1 MGGAA
6 ATLLACMA
14 LAACIAPHDT
24 HGQEQD
30 GPAPG
35 YEIYV
40 PDMMIRGE
48 SYRGLVVSNLPADG
62 PATFRFGSAA
72 GDIMLPDSAVL
83 EGGRNHVLFDI
94 LPVQSTI
101 LSGVVSTGITVI
113 PPDGEIRE
121 IPVETHPGVGVVSR
135 LWIVGP
141 GSGGVVC
148 DDPGTATAQDIA
160 SRAADGVFDEPDPGK
175 EIRTRLPQTTI
186 HVFLADRYCTPVT
199 APPGGV
205 SFAASSD
212 TPALTFGG
220 GRSHISGVIPQG
232 FNSAVLDVHVGEA
245 GGGGIIYATARGVS
259 PDSIRVENR
268 PVEVEVRLGVG
279 PSVAM
284 ESSYVT
290 WHLWLERDG
299 EQYVPPGPVS
309 AYLTTDNPVLASFDQ
324 ALVDA
329 GGPALR
335 PVRPHHAFLLNGV
348 ASGTIH
354 TGTPAVVGDLR
365 LLSVDRGITV
375 RAHVEGIGSAT
386 ASFQIGAPGSFGE
399 EFRVDTDRIRECMKE
414 AGTLPDGF
422 YSQDCNEMW
431 HRLLVA
437 SHFFDITDPSGDPLD
452 SEADTI
458 AFLDGLFGGDNAES
472 GAALYR
478 LADRINEHSISD
490 QATGGLAGDLTEL
503 LGAYLR
509 TSEIDVIPV
518 ESLGVTAEMIE
529 RLPDDPP
536 PNRLVLEA
544 FPGRP
549 GTANVVVS
557 TMFGDGSHRFPVYL
571 PDGIMTLS
579 SDSGLSHPPEVRT
592 YGSVPRPDAP
602 GTRPSAMVVPV
613 AVHGGGA
620 FTASLGGVGG
630 GSVQIQDMAPAG
642 GKRLHVST
650 LPGGGERDLI
660 AIISVLDSDG
670 LLTSHSGDV
679 HVEAGQGASGVELV
693 GWRGGGGMV
702 RGSVDGVGEIIVHA
716 PGIGGGTA
724 LTTPMRHEAELA
736 VWHPG
741 RVHVA
746 EEFPLSA
753 HALDSAGLPIR
764 KVPVEVSG
772 AVAAAGSGLKLTGNG
787 GVPIVVEYGGMFHG
801 GVVDGFLN
809 RAGGAGAAVAA
820 DVVELHD
827 TVEVLVDSGAMP
839 EPAVSVAADGLLFSG
854 EGGRWNAAAAAPG
867 TYAIDV
873 HISKPGWE
881 PYSARLPV
889 RVAHLIDV
897 TYDAATTPG
906 QRVDADLAL
915 CGETVLPGDQRRL
928 EPGLCT
934 VSVPEEISVGGVA
947 HRLDSLTVNGLEIQ
961 PGATAVLDSDAGVL
975 ATYRGVVT
983 VEAVAAM
990 PDGTTTELLWGRYQ
1004 PGDMVTVTAEPR
1016 YEMWGLVWDRPERWV
1031 GLPPGAAQSGGTA
1044 SWNAAADAS
1053 ITIQYGRDL
1062 TYLVAAGAAALSIP
1076 VIVIARRRIPGLGSR

>member
-1 MGGAA
+1 MLGGAA
-6 ATLLACMA
+6 ATLLACVA
-14 LAACIAPHDT
+14 LAACLAPHDI
-24 HGQEQD
+24 HGQEAGMQERD

-35 YEIYV
+35 YEVYV
-40 PDMMIRGE
+40 PDVMIRGE

-62 PATFRFGSAA
+62 PATFRFGSAG

-83 EGGRNHVLFDI
+83 EEGRNHVLFDI

-113 PPDGEIRE
+113 PPDGEIRD
-121 IPVETHPGVGVVSR
+121 IPVETHPGVGIVSR

-141 GSGGVVC
+141 GSGGVAC
-148 DDPGTATAQDIA
+148 DDPGSTTAQDIA

-186 HVFLADRYCTPVT
+186 HVFLTDRYCTPVT
-199 APPGGV
+199 APPGGI
-205 SFAASSD
+205 SFAVSSD

-220 GRSHISGVIPQG
+220 GRSHVSGVIPQG
-232 FNSAVLDVHVGEA
+232 FNSAVLDVYVGDA
-245 GGGGIIYATARGVS
+245 GGGGVIYATGSGVS

-299 EQYVPPGPVS
+299 KQYVPDGPVS
-309 AYLTTDNPVLASFDQ
+309 VYLTTDNPVLASFDP

-335 PVRPHHAFLLNGV
+335 PMRPHHAFLLDGV

-354 TGTPAVVGDLR
+354 TGTPAVVGDMR
-365 LLSVDRGITV
+365 LLSVDRDIAV

-386 ASFQIGAPGSFGE
+386 TSFRIGAPGSFGE
-399 EFRVDTDRIRECMKE
+399 EFRVDTDRVRECMKE

-437 SHFFDITDPSGDPLD
+437 SHFFDITDS
-452 SEADTI
+452 
-458 AFLDGLFGGDNAES
+458 
-472 GAALYR
+472 
-478 LADRINEHSISD
+478 
-490 QATGGLAGDLTEL
+490 AGDLTGL

-509 TSEIDVIPV
+509 TSEIDVTPV

-536 PNRLVLEA
+536 PNQLALEA

-557 TMFGDGSHRFPVYL
+557 TMFRDGSNTFPVYL

-613 AVHGGGA
+613 MVHGGGS

-630 GSVQIQDMAPAG
+630 GSVHIQDMTPAG

-670 LLTSHSGDV
+670 LLTTHHGDI
-679 HVEAGQGASGVELV
+679 HVEAGQGASDIELV

-702 RGSVDGVGEIIVHA
+702 RGSVDGVGELIVHA

-724 LTTPMRHEAELA
+724 LTTPVRHEAELA

-746 EEFPLSA
+746 EEFPLVA

-772 AVAAAGSGLKLTGNG
+772 AVAAADSGLKLTGSG
-787 GVPIVVEYGGMFHG
+787 EVPIVVEYGGIFHG
-801 GVVDGFLN
+801 GMVEGFLN
-809 RAGGAGAAVAA
+809 RAGGAGAEVAA
-820 DVVELHD
+820 DIVELHD
-827 TVEVLVDSGAMP
+827 AVEVLVDSGAMP
-839 EPAVSVAADGLLFSG
+839 EPAVSVAAEGLLFSG
-854 EGGRWNAAAAAPG
+854 EGGRWSAEAAAPG
-867 TYAIDV
+867 SYTINV
-873 HISKPGWE
+873 HVSKPGWE
-881 PYSARLPV
+881 PYSVRLPV

-897 TYDAATTPG
+897 TYDAATIPG
-906 QRVDADLAL
+906 QRVDADLVL
-915 CGETVLPGDQRRL
+915 CGETVLPGDHLRL
-928 EPGLCT
+928 EPGLCP
-934 VSVPEEISVGGVA
+934 VSVPEEISVGGVT
-947 HRLDSLTVNGLEIQ
+947 HRLDSLTVNGLDIQ
-961 PGATAVLDSDAGVL
+961 PGATAVLDSDAGVR

-1004 PGDMVTVTAEPR
+1004 PGDVVTVTAEPR
-1016 YEMWGLVWDRPERWV
+1016 YEFWGLVWDRPERWV
-1031 GLPPGAAQSGGTA
+1031 GLPPGAAQSGGTV
-1044 SWNAAADAS
+1044 SWNAAGDTAVTVEYA
-1053 ITIQYGRDL
+1053 RDL
-1062 TYLVAAGAAALSIP
+1062 TYLVMAGAGGLAIP
-1076 VIVIARRRIPGLGSR
+1076 VAVIVIRRRRIPGLGFR